1 MAYDDKLAFRI
12 GEILASRSDTQEK
25 KMFGGIC
32 FMVGEHM
39 ACGVHGNELIIRM
52 APDDAVTALK
62 GKHVRPFDITGRPMK
77 GYVFVAPQGCAT
89 KPALKKWI
97 DTSVAFVAMLPPK
110 KKKKRALKN

>member
-110 KKKKRALKN
+110 KKKNAR